1 MEHLICSKLSSAV
14 RRDAS
19 RHSGRPALGTP
30 GCYALDDNDSSCP
43 INLALNESLDAAAI
57 AVPSRLFCSL
67 RTERNGKLKK
77 RKILVISRSLYCK
90 MKKIWRTVT

>member
-43 INLALNESLDAAAI
+43 INLALNESLHAAGI

-67 RTERNGKLKK
+67 RTEWGRKFKK
-77 RKILVISRSLYCK
+77 K
-90 MKKIWRTVT
+90 